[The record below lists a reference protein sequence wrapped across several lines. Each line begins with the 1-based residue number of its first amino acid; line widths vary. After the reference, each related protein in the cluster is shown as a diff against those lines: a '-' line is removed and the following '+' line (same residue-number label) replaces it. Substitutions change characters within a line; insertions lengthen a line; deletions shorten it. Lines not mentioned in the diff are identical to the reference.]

1 MRAVA
6 LEGLSKLGLAAGYGD
21 SRATAD
27 HQMWQDVKGLDATGG
42 VRPQN
47 PVLDLEVRGAGL
59 SERERPGGVGALCFF
74 PCGPLLM
81 TLQSAHGQRFRAFH
95 AARPVHNFPSLALP
109 TASG

>member
-1 MRAVA
+1 MAILGVPYRDNSRSQP
-6 LEGLSKLGLAAGYGD
+6 SKWGD
-21 SRATAD
+21 PTAD

-42 VRPQN
+42 VRPKN

-59 SERERPGGVGALCFF
+59 SERERPGGVEALCFY

-95 AARPVHNFPSLALP
+95 AARPVHNFLPLALP